1 MLTKLGRTRTGQRL
15 ARLENTYRG
24 QRLKIEKERIMAACA
39 KMTRDERHDRIR
51 FLIAKGMRAHGL
63 GEGDAGYVEAAI
75 RAFENTCP
83 QFPHLVSDFRA
94 ILTKGGHERPDSSKA
109 LVAGNDI
116 PGDDMAPNGVK
127 GSG

>member
-15 ARLENTYRG
+15 ARLETTYRE
-24 QRLKIEKERIMAACA
+24 QRLKIKKEGIMAALA

-63 GEGDAGYVEAAI
+63 REGDAGYVEAAI
-75 RAFENTCP
+75 RGFEHTWP
-83 QFPHLVSDFRA
+83 QFRHLVSDFRA
-94 ILTKGGHERPDSSKA
+94 ILTKSDHERTDSSKA
-109 LVAGNDI
+109 PVAGNDI
-116 PGDDMAPNGVK
+116 PGDDMARNSVK